1 MKTLLSLLLICLG
14 TVAFGQKMIKKVS
27 DPTTVTIKAVDEKTQ
42 KELEAQYA
50 VQAVLGK
57 KTFQGVSKP
66 GNSFSL
72 ILTKTDTLVVT
83 TRVKGYYETEETLLI
98 ACDTCGLYEHIAL
111 MEKQDSVFSDLQVNK
126 AIRLD
131 NVYFDQSS
139 YILRPESYTQLNKLL
154 KTLQGNPKLVIEIAG
169 HTDNVGDRQLNKLLS
184 QNRAKVIANYLA
196 NSGIRD
202 ERLQYKGYGDTKP
215 VAPNDSEENKR
226 LNRRVEF
233 VVLKL

>member
-1 MKTLLSLLLICLG
+1 MKTLLSLLLVCIC
-14 TVAFGQKMIKKVS
+14 TMASGQKVIKKVS

-42 KELEAQYA
+42 QELSAQYS

-57 KTFQGVSKP
+57 KKFQGVSKP
-66 GNSFSL
+66 GNSFSM
-72 ILTKTDTLVVT
+72 ILTKSDTLVVT

-111 MEKQDSVFSDLQVNK
+111 MEKQDSVFSDLQLNK

-169 HTDNVGDRQLNKLLS
+169 HTDNVGDRQLNRLLS

-196 NSGIRD
+196 NNGIRD
-202 ERLQYKGYGDTKP
+202 ERLQHKGYGDTKP

-226 LNRRVEF
+226 QNRRVEF
-233 VVLKL
+233 VVLKM

>member
-1 MKTLLSLLLICLG
+1 MKTLLSLLLVCLC
-14 TVAFGQKMIKKVS
+14 TMASGQKVIKKVS

-42 KELEAQYA
+42 QELSAQYS

-57 KTFQGVSKP
+57 KKFQGVSKP
-66 GNSFSL
+66 GNSFSM
-72 ILTKTDTLVVT
+72 ILTKSDTLVVT

-111 MEKQDSVFSDLQVNK
+111 MEKQDSVFSDLQLNK

-169 HTDNVGDRQLNKLLS
+169 HTDNVGDRQLNRLLS

-196 NSGIRD
+196 NNGIRD
-202 ERLQYKGYGDTKP
+202 ERLQHKGYGDTKP

-226 LNRRVEF
+226 QNRRVEF
-233 VVLKL
+233 VVLKM

>member
-1 MKTLLSLLLICLG
+1 MKTFLSLLLVCL
-14 TVAFGQKMIKKVS
+14 TTLVSAQKIIKKVS

-42 KELEAQYA
+42 QELSAQYS

-57 KTFQGVSKP
+57 KKFQGVSKP

-72 ILTKTDTLVVT
+72 ILTKSDTLVVT

-111 MEKQDSVFSDLQVNK
+111 MEKQDSVFTNLQVNQ

-139 YILRPESYTQLNKLL
+139 YILRPESYSQLNKLL

-169 HTDNVGDRQLNKLLS
+169 HTDNVGDRQLNRLLS

-196 NSGIRD
+196 NNGIRD
-202 ERLQYKGYGDTKP
+202 ERLQHKGYGDAKP

-233 VVLKL
+233 VVLKM

>member
-1 MKTLLSLLLICLG
+1 MKTFLSLLLVCL
-14 TVAFGQKMIKKVS
+14 TTLASAQKIIKKVS

-42 KELEAQYA
+42 QELSAQYS

-57 KTFQGVSKP
+57 KKFQGVSKP
-66 GNSFSL
+66 GNSFSM
-72 ILTKTDTLVVT
+72 ILTKSDTLVVT

-111 MEKQDSVFSDLQVNK
+111 MEKQDSVFTNLQVNQ

-139 YILRPESYTQLNKLL
+139 YILRPESYSQLNKLL

-169 HTDNVGDRQLNKLLS
+169 HTDNVGDRQLNRLLS

-196 NSGIRD
+196 NNGIRD
-202 ERLQYKGYGDTKP
+202 ERLQHKGYGDAKP

-233 VVLKL
+233 VVLKM